1 MKAPWVPHERQG
13 IGRELLRLTENLL
26 WSVGHASI
34 WLWTGE
40 DRGTRAFRL
49 YMSAG
54 WTESEVKEHQLFMTK
69 ERPNNALE
77 STTMLVPKSFDLSA
91 EKTK

>member
-1 MKAPWVPHERQG
+1 
-13 IGRELLRLTENLL
+13 
-26 WSVGHASI
+26 
-34 WLWTGE
+34 
-40 DRGTRAFRL
+40 
-49 YMSAG
+49 MSAG